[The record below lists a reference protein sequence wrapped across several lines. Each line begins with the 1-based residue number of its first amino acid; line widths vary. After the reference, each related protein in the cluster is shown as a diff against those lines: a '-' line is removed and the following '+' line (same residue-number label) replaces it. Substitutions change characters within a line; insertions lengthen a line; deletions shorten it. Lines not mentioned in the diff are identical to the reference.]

1 MSDAR
6 RTASTLIV
14 GAYDHES
21 DAAGALEEVQQLAS
35 AGSADVHGAVV
46 VSRDSDGTI
55 TIPGMADTTGR
66 TAGWGTLGGA
76 AVGVLFPPSLIGGA
90 LFGGAAGAIA
100 GRRRNRSMRAIADA
114 ISNTLPPSSS
124 GLIAITDTERMD
136 DIDRVLRA
144 SRRVTKNE
152 IGDDVVEK
160 LRAAAAD

>member
-1 MSDAR
+1 
-6 RTASTLIV
+6 
-14 GAYDHES
+14 
-21 DAAGALEEVQQLAS
+21 
-35 AGSADVHGAVV
+35 
-46 VSRDSDGTI
+46 
-55 TIPGMADTTGR
+55 
-66 TAGWGTLGGA
+66 
-76 AVGVLFPPSLIGGA
+76 
-90 LFGGAAGAIA
+90 
-100 GRRRNRSMRAIADA
+100 MRAIADA